1 MFIVPLE
8 ADPPIGYVENA
19 EGVLLRVYLGL
30 YQLLKRLKVIYV
42 VSVLPIY
49 STLNVIVVS
58 GTVCSSVRLRSSPL
72 SRLVTLNLSYL
83 ELE

>member
-8 ADPPIGYVENA
+8 ADPPIGSVENA
-19 EGVLLRVYLGL
+19 EGVRLRVYLGL
-30 YQLLKRLKVIYV
+30 YQLLKRLKVFYV

-58 GTVCSSVRLRSSPL
+58 GTVFSSVRLRSSPL